1 MLDGWASK
9 LALGYLAAGPAV
21 NDAARLT
28 AIARQRRAEV
38 ALQNANDD
46 RQHLCEQFNQ
56 LAAYVNALATENAAL
71 RQDRANLLQ
80 ENTSLRQQGTNLQ
93 QYAFDLEAWGERL
106 RGQLVEAR
114 RIAEEEAVRSKIREI
129 LFQTR
134 CA

>member
-1 MLDGWASK
+1 M
-9 LALGYLAAGPAV
+9 ALGYLAAGPAV

-28 AIARQRRAEV
+28 AIARQRRADV

-56 LAAYVNALATENAAL
+56 LAAYVNALAAENAAL

-106 RGQLVEAR
+106 RGQVVEAR
-114 RIAEEEAVRSKIREI
+114 RIAEQEAVVSKIREI